1 MAKFLI
7 CTISAIGHV
16 SPALPIARELVD
28 RGHQVCWYTGSD
40 FQAKVSSTGAQF
52 IPAVALSPEWME
64 QWMGRRNALQG
75 VAQLK
80 FDLKHGFIDA
90 AVRQVEDLTK
100 ILRDFPADAVLAD
113 FCFLGAAWL
122 HEQGGPP
129 WAGFSVSALAF
140 SSRDTAPF
148 GLGMKP
154 DASAFGQFRNRG
166 LNWLTD
172 KVIFREVTTYMNRVR
187 ADLGLAPSQTSFF
200 NIISPFLHLVG
211 SVPEFEYPRRD
222 LPDRVHFVGSLL
234 GNIAAEFTP
243 PDWWEE
249 LNGDLSVVHVT
260 QGTITTDPERLIVPT
275 LRALASE
282 NVLVVATLFDR
293 SLDSI
298 LPGEI
303 PTNARIA
310 SFIPHS
316 QLLPHVDVMITNGGF
331 NGVQMALANG
341 VPLIGAGRS
350 EDKPEICARIEW
362 LGVGIDLK
370 TDKPTP
376 KQIRAAVDK
385 ILADRSYQNR
395 AQDLQRTMSKYH
407 APAIAATLL
416 EQLATTQ
423 QPISRNRS
431 PDHPSEVV

>member
-7 CTISAIGHV
+7 CTISVIGHV
-16 SPALPIARELVD
+16 SPALPIARKLVD
-28 RGHQVCWYTGSD
+28 RGHQVYWYTGSE
-40 FQAKVSSTGAQF
+40 FQAKVESTGAHF
-52 IPAVALSPEWME
+52 IPAVNISPEWMAK
-64 QWMGRRNALQG
+64 WMARRNALQG

-80 FDLKHGFIDA
+80 FDLKYGFIDA
-90 AVRQVEDLTK
+90 AVRQFKDLTE
-100 ILRDFPADAVLAD
+100 ILRDFPADVMLAD
-113 FCFLGAAWL
+113 FCFLGAAWI

-172 KVIFREVTTYMNRVR
+172 RVIFREVTAYMNQVR

-222 LPDRVHFVGSLL
+222 LPNQVHFVGSLL
-234 GNIAAEFTP
+234 GNIATEFTL

-249 LNGDLSVVHVT
+249 LKGDPPVVHVT
-260 QGTITTDPERLIVPT
+260 QGTITTDPKRLIIPT
-275 LRALASE
+275 LQALASE
-282 NVLVVATLFDR
+282 DVLVVATIFDR
-293 SLDSI
+293 SLESL
-298 LPGEI
+298 LPDGI
-303 PTNARIA
+303 PANARIA
-310 SFIPHS
+310 SFIPHP

-341 VPLIGAGRS
+341 VPLIGAGKS

-362 LGVGIDLK
+362 MGVGIDLK

-376 KQIRAAVDK
+376 EQIRSAVGK
-385 ILADRSYQNR
+385 ILADRSYQKR
-395 AQDLQRTMSKYH
+395 AQDMQKIISEYD
-407 APAIAATLL
+407 APSIAATLL
-416 EQLATTQ
+416 EQLAITQ
-423 QPISRNRS
+423 QSVSGNRS
-431 PDHPSEVV
+431 